1 MKFLELLGTKKQGW
15 TKLKTLLLNGAEVQ
29 FNFYKNAGIFSDH
42 LV

>member
-1 MKFLELLGTKKQGW
+1 MKFLELLGTKKQSW
-15 TKLKTLLLNGAEVQ
+15 TKLKILFLNGAEIQ